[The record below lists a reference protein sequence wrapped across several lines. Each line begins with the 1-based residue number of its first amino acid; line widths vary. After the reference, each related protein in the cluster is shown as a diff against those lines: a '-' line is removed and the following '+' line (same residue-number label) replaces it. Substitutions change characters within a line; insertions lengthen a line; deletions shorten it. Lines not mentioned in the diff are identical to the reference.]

1 MTNSGSRKNTT
12 LSWVRKNG
20 ETAEDREFDEK
31 KYYEAILSLWFSY
44 VNYSGD
50 TYYPSLQEELYF
62 EFEKYTK
69 KNVGNPFAIVLD
81 KQVISA
87 PIIQSHIPGG
97 AGIITGNTRV
107 SGKPY
112 SRIVDDIEYILIEKL
127 KTVQPA
133 NKMSAQKE

>member
-20 ETAEDREFDEK
+20 ETAEDRDFAEK

-62 EFEKYTK
+62 EFEKYE
-69 KNVGNPFAIVLD
+69 AE
-81 KQVISA
+81 
-87 PIIQSHIPGG
+87 QSI
-97 AGIITGNTRV
+97 R
-107 SGKPY
+107 
-112 SRIVDDIEYILIEKL
+112 
-127 KTVQPA
+127 
-133 NKMSAQKE
+133 

>member
-20 ETAEDREFDEK
+20 ETAEDREFAEK

-62 EFEKYTK
+62 EFEKYEAEER
-69 KNVGNPFAIVLD
+69 N
-81 KQVISA
+81 
-87 PIIQSHIPGG
+87 
-97 AGIITGNTRV
+97 R
-107 SGKPY
+107 
-112 SRIVDDIEYILIEKL
+112 
-127 KTVQPA
+127 
-133 NKMSAQKE
+133 